1 MEEKG
6 EGTRAHFNQAF
17 IELKTG
23 NIIAGG
29 PSFAVP
35 FTRGIWKRWGE
46 GLWAPITW
54 NIDIFIEEKR
64 LVVKGSADPF
74 TLSARIIVLLIISTS
89 RTSFIRGRC

>member
-35 FTRGIWKRWGE
+35 FTRGIWKRWGGGPLGPDNLE
-46 GLWAPITW
+46 YRYFYRG
-54 NIDIFIEEKR
+54 EETRGKR
-64 LVVKGSADPF
+64 
-74 TLSARIIVLLIISTS
+74 
-89 RTSFIRGRC
+89 